1 MEEKM
6 NWLLILLLVVTILSV
21 IAGYYRGFVRTAI
34 SMVFMILVLILS
46 GWLSP
51 YIGKALEEHTPVAE
65 GIHDAC
71 RNMVAEMLEEQSG
84 SISANGEMEQQELL
98 NMLGLPAELLGGVLS
113 TEQLQTGQEE
123 AIQVFAEQ
131 TADVLTN
138 LAVDAIVFLVS
149 FAAAWI
155 VVCIVRRVADIFT
168 ELPVLGFVNRVCGG
182 VLGMI
187 RALFWVWIFFLV
199 LTVFSG
205 TEWGNFCLQAIRE
218 DSVLLFLYRNN
229 LILKFLLGAF

>member
-187 RALFWVWIFFLV
+187 RALFWVWIFFLI

-218 DSVLLFLYRNN
+218 DSVLLFLHRNN

>member
-1 MEEKM
+1 M

-123 AIQVFAEQ
+123 VIQVFAEQ

>member
-21 IAGYYRGFVRTAI
+21 IAGYCRGFVRTAI
-34 SMVFMILVLILS
+34 SMVFMILVLVLS

-51 YIGKALEEHTPVAE
+51 YIGKALEEHTPIAE

-71 RNMVAEMLEEQSG
+71 RNMVAETLKEQSG
-84 SISANGEMEQQELL
+84 SMAADGEVEQQELL
-98 NMLGLPAELLGGVLS
+98 NMLGLPAELLGGILS
-113 TEQLQTGQEE
+113 TGQIQAGQEE
-123 AIQVFAEQ
+123 AVQVFAEQ
-131 TADVLTN
+131 TADVLTS

-187 RALFWVWIFFLV
+187 RALFWIWIFFLV

-205 TEWGNFCLQAIRE
+205 TEWGTFCLQAVRE

-229 LILKFLLGAF
+229 LVLRFLLGVF

>member
-34 SMVFMILVLILS
+34 SMVFMILVLVLS

>member
-1 MEEKM
+1 M